1 MDFCAGETSYQA
13 WDRRAA
19 AAVSSV
25 CSFICL
31 SAVILH
37 NYTLSNQKMREGRGR
52 EQPAS
57 WQERRGEENG
67 PLLRSQSRTL
77 GPLDDGARRRSVP
90 SLLFDRL
97 VVLLQTKWARC
108 KNMQCI
114 GLHHLTLCVT
124 SLSNFHSRRVS
135 RCWRS
140 AEVSVSVVTLQ

>member
-1 MDFCAGETSYQA
+1 MGYPCSRRKTKILWVFAPAKHRIKLGAGG
-13 WDRRAA
+13 RRWRRP
-19 AAVSSV
+19 SRLSV
-25 CSFICL
+25 LSFICL

-124 SLSNFHSRRVS
+124 SLSN
-135 RCWRS
+135 
-140 AEVSVSVVTLQ
+140 